1 MSNTTEENC
10 ETVSQVLGPLQLQWI
25 EALESGKFEQGQAC
39 LKKDNKFCCLGVACE
54 LSGITAIPATC
65 YGVVRYEYLG
75 ERYYLPQEIVDKLK
89 FRGNQGDA
97 FGEPT
102 MAIALLN
109 DEGKTFKEIAAIIRE
124 NPSQYFTA
132 SA

>member
-1 MSNTTEENC
+1 MKKST
-10 ETVSQVLGPLQLQWI
+10 QPLGLLQLEWL
-25 EALESGKFEQGQAC
+25 EALESGKFEQGQTC

-54 LSGITAIPATC
+54 LSGIEAILMTRS
-65 YGVVRYEYLG
+65 GITRYEYLG
-75 ERYYLPQEIVDKLK
+75 EKHYLPKEIVDKLK

-109 DEGKTFKEIAAIIRE
+109 DEGKTFKEIAAIIRA
-124 NPSQYFTA
+124 NPFQYFTA
-132 SA
+132 PA